1 MEKIILNFSIAKEE
15 INAEE
20 FIAFCKKI
28 IFCLKAYDDI
38 FNSVN
43 VIDVNTCI
51 SYFFENDLSDFDAK
65 QLKLIINEQKDIVYD
80 NSGSDNQSLTEQ
92 SKSWIGFS
100 SVIFFGGGEDV
111 ESTPEVSLT
120 ISQGATGS
128 TPATIKI
135 EFADKNQKK
144 LTTAYTFG
152 LIEEIS
158 KVVKV
163 LDASAISGKFFV
175 KVRRKAKP
183 SIGWINYTRN
193 KNILTFL
200 KAEEEMRELSD
211 GVIFSI
217 VDRKI
222 FDALDQ
228 SVINRSIE
236 ISDFLDMKS

>member
-1 MEKIILNFSIAKEE
+1 MDWLFICNF
-15 INAEE
+15 
-20 FIAFCKKI
+20 
-28 IFCLKAYDDI
+28 L
-38 FNSVN
+38 
-43 VIDVNTCI
+43 
-51 SYFFENDLSDFDAK
+51 
-65 QLKLIINEQKDIVYD
+65 
-80 NSGSDNQSLTEQ
+80 
-92 SKSWIGFS
+92 WW
-100 SVIFFGGGEDV
+100 GEDV
-111 ESTPEVSLT
+111 KSTPEVSLT

-128 TPATIKI
+128 ITATIKI
-135 EFADKNQKK
+135 ADKNQKK

-183 SIGWINYTRN
+183 SVGWINYTRN
-193 KNILTFL
+193 KNLLTFL
-200 KAEEEMRELSD
+200 KAEEEMKELSD

-217 VDRKI
+217 ADRKI
-222 FDALDQ
+222 FDTLDQ